1 MENDYLGKVGPNSTP
16 NRIKLIAYQKVVPSV
31 GDYVIIEG
39 DNEQLLGMVSDVTR
53 GAIEFSRADLVQAD
67 YYDRILEVVE
77 EPSEWAVAEV
87 RIVGRLERGEL
98 VGLSRRPPPSGASVR
113 RAPKEILQRI
123 FSPPKGREGI
133 RIGRLMSREDVE
145 VFLDPDNLIARHLAV
160 IAVTGGGKSNTV
172 AVILEEILK
181 MGGVAILFD
190 VHSEYVGMEVECEGC
205 HVEVV
210 DPVLD
215 PNKLSKDELAS
226 LLGIS
231 FRSAAKMYIY
241 LSRAYNKAKSLL
253 MKDSLAEVLK
263 NADMGDYNSKDL
275 LAGVMALLKLTVKD
289 EEGQGIPLD
298 NKKDR
303 DSIYSLISRI
313 DHLISV
319 YGKILKPGVG
329 DLTDHLDYGKLVIV
343 NLGQLDLE
351 LTDVVVGKNLI
362 TLLTKSKVMKV
373 TGERLIPNP
382 VLAVIEEAHILLPP
396 GGDTYTLR
404 AASAIAKEGRK
415 FGVGLCLVSQRPK
428 KLDSDVLSQMVNK
441 IILRIVEPDDQL
453 YVRRATEFLSE
464 ELTSYLPSL
473 NVGEAIIVGPMI
485 RTPALVKV
493 RLFQGKAGGETPS
506 AYEAWQRG
514 KREKELAKADEDY
527 YDSIGD

>member
-1 MENDYLGKVGPNSTP
+1 MESDFLGKVGPNSTP
-16 NRIKLIAYQKVVPSV
+16 NKVRLIAYQKVVPSV

-39 DNEQLLGMVSDVTR
+39 DGEELLGMVSDVTR
-53 GAIEFSRADLVQAD
+53 GAIEFSRPDLIQAD
-67 YYDRILEVVE
+67 YYDRILKVVE
-77 EPSEWAVAEV
+77 EPSEWALADI
-87 RIVGRLERGEL
+87 RIVGKLLEGEL
-98 VGLSRRPPPSGASVR
+98 VGFPRRPPPAGANVR
-113 RAPKEILQRI
+113 RAPKEVLQRI

-133 RIGRLMSREDVE
+133 RLGKLLSRDDVE
-145 VFLDPDNLIARHLAV
+145 VYLDPDNMISRQLAIV
-160 IAVTGGGKSNTV
+160 AVNRGGKSNSV

-181 MGGVAILFD
+181 MGGVAMLFD
-190 VHSEYVGMEVECEGC
+190 VHSEYVGMEVDCDGC
-205 HVEVV
+205 YVEVV
-210 DPVLD
+210 DPLLD
-215 PNKLSKDELAS
+215 PNKLSKDELAG

-231 FRSAAKMYIY
+231 YRSAAKMYIY

-253 MKDSLAEVLK
+253 AKESLAEVLK
-263 NADMGDYNSKDL
+263 EADMEGHDPRDL
-275 LAGVMALLKLTVKD
+275 LTGVLAILKVTTMEK
-289 EEGQGIPLD
+289 EGIGIPLD

-303 DSIYSLISRI
+303 ESIYSLISRI
-313 DHLISV
+313 DHLLSV
-319 YGKILKPGVG
+319 YGKILRPGVG

-362 TLLTKSKVMKV
+362 TLLNKSKAKKIS
-373 TGERLIPNP
+373 GEDLIPNP
-382 VLAVIEEAHILLPP
+382 VLAVIEEAHVLLPP

-464 ELTSYLPSL
+464 ELVSYLPSL
-473 NVGEAIIVGPMI
+473 NVGEAIVVGPMI

-493 RLFQGKAGGETPS
+493 RLFEGKSGGETPS

-514 KREKELAKADEDY
+514 KRARDNAKADPDY
-527 YDSIGD
+527 YESIGD

>member
-16 NRIKLIAYQKVVPSV
+16 TKVKLIAYQKVVPSV

-39 DNEQLLGMVSDVTR
+39 DDGQLLGMVSDVTR
-53 GAIEFSRADLVQAD
+53 GAIEFSRADLIQAD
-67 YYDRILEVVE
+67 YYDKILKVVK

-87 RIVGRLERGEL
+87 RIMGRLENGRL
-98 VGLSRRPPPSGASVR
+98 VGLSRRPPPSGASVK
-113 RAPKEILQRI
+113 RAPGEILRRI
-123 FSPPKGREGI
+123 FSPPEGREGI
-133 RIGRLMSREDVE
+133 KIGKLMSRDDVD
-145 VFLDPDNLIARHLAV
+145 VYLDPDNLIARHLAI

-181 MGGVAILFD
+181 MGGVAMLFD
-190 VHSEYVGMEVECEGC
+190 VHSEYVGMEVNCEGC
-205 HVEVV
+205 EVEPV
-210 DPVLD
+210 DPLLD

-241 LSRAYNKAKSLL
+241 LSRAYNKARSLL
-253 MKDSLAEVLK
+253 MKDSLADVLRE
-263 NADMGDYNSKDL
+263 ADMEDYNSKDL
-275 LAGVMALLKLTVKD
+275 LAGVMALLKLTVRD
-289 EEGQGIPLD
+289 EEGLGIPLD

-313 DHLISV
+313 DHLMSV
-319 YGKILKPGVG
+319 YGKILKPGAG

-343 NLGQLDLE
+343 KLGQLDLE

-362 TLLTKSKVMKV
+362 TLLNKSKIMKV
-373 TGERLIPNP
+373 TGKRLIPNP
-382 VLAVIEEAHILLPP
+382 VLAVIEEAHVLLPP

-473 NVGEAIIVGPMI
+473 NVGEAIVVGPMI

-506 AYEAWQRG
+506 AYEAWKKG
-514 KREKELAKADEDY
+514 KEEKSSAKPDDY
-527 YDSIGD
+527 YSSIGD